1 MEAKNYNRREFLKVL
16 GKGVVV
22 SIVLPSLWAEHMSA
36 SSFFGHK
43 MKNGFDDDVNQLV
56 AHLNTFTA
64 RHKEFHA
71 TQPMRCEIECM
82 KIQYPLMFCEIEEN
96 DLFVGRAKY
105 QGIALSPQAF
115 EAGGYCA
122 DFRALEKLKKD
133 ERLTTKNKEIVQL
146 LIDYWRKEN
155 GQAQTRTAFPP
166 QMSQIL
172 YTDGWMEEPVAA
184 APLYRMSGTQCD
196 YDKLCR
202 LGIDGLRK
210 EIKTSRKAV
219 GAVATKEQ
227 LAFWDALEQSLDL
240 FAEIALWFADKA
252 AIAQKMASGN
262 RKKQLL
268 QLEETLRKITTQ
280 KPESLHEGIQLVFL
294 WAVLSGSINYGR
306 MDEYLGDLYVKE
318 IDEKR
323 MTEEDAIQMLSNL
336 WLMIDSRGTTWDAR
350 VIVGGKGRR
359 NESNANRF
367 ALAAMET
374 TKRVK
379 GITPQF
385 TLRFDKEQ
393 DPVLYQTALNV
404 IGTGNPYP
412 MLYNDDVN
420 IPAVMNA
427 FKVPYEEAINYLP
440 FGCGEYI
447 LYHRSVGTPSGV
459 INLAQVLNITLHK
472 GLNSVSGR
480 QEGIALEEYTEFN
493 TFEDLLSCYKKNV
506 EHYVT
511 QLAFH
516 EKLEYDIIGGQA
528 PFCYLSL
535 LFDHCIM
542 RGKPIFTGG
551 IHHLGGTLEAYGNT
565 NTADSL
571 TAIKKLVY
579 EDKKMSMQQ
588 LLKILDADF
597 KGFDRERRMM
607 LNAPKYGN
615 DDDYADKIRVEI
627 DAHLCNYTRNMGPKA
642 GLDSY
647 LIVIINN
654 NANVTMGENTPATA
668 DGRKAFTFLA
678 NANAAT
684 GGADKNGITA
694 YLNSIV
700 KPDVTIHAGAVQNMA
715 FSKETFNVHRSK
727 TEALLTTYFDRGG
740 AQAMINCLGRG
751 DLEAAMKNP
760 ENYQNLIVRVGGFS
774 ARFVELPISTQR
786 EILSRTLY

>member
-1 MEAKNYNRREFLKVL
+1 MKAHTQNRRHFLKAI
-16 GKGVVV
+16 GKGVII
-22 SIVLPSLWAEHMSA
+22 STVLPSLWIEHVKA
-36 SSFFGHK
+36 VGFFKHK
-43 MKNGFDDDVNQLV
+43 MTNSFDNDINLMVT
-56 AHLNTFTA
+56 HLNKFTA
-64 RHKEFHA
+64 KHKEFYL
-71 TQPMRCEIECM
+71 TQRMRCEIECM
-82 KIQYPLMFCEIEEN
+82 KVQYPLMFCEIEEN

-105 QGIALSPQAF
+105 PALVVSPQAF
-115 EAGGYCA
+115 NAGGYCA
-122 DFRALEKLKKD
+122 NFSALERIKKD
-133 ERLTTKNKEIVQL
+133 ERLNPENKAIVQS
-146 LIDYWRKEN
+146 LIDYWEKEN
-155 GQAQTRTAFPP
+155 GQAKTRAAFPDK
-166 QMSQIL
+166 MNEIL
-172 YTDGWMEEPVAA
+172 YTDKWTEEPVAA

-202 LGIDGLRK
+202 LGIEGLRK
-210 EIKTSRKAV
+210 EIKTSRIS
-219 GAVATKEQ
+219 GNATKEQ
-227 LAFWDALEQSLDL
+227 VEFWDALEQSLDL
-240 FAEIALWFADKA
+240 FTEIALWYADKA
-252 AIAQKMASGN
+252 VIAQKSASETG
-262 RKKQLL
+262 KKQLSEI
-268 QLEETLRKITTQ
+268 EETLLKIAIK
-280 KPESLHEGIQLVFL
+280 KPESLREGIQLVFL
-294 WAVLSGSINYGR
+294 WAVVSGSINYGR
-306 MDEYLGDLYVKE
+306 MDEYLGDLYVQD
-318 IDEKR
+318 IDKKR
-323 MTEEDAIQMLSNL
+323 ITEEDAIQMLSNL
-336 WLMIDSRGTTWDAR
+336 WILIDSRDTTWDAR

-359 NESNANRF
+359 NVLNADRF

-385 TLRFDKEQ
+385 TLRFDKNQ
-393 DPVLYQTALNV
+393 NPVLYQTALDI

-420 IPAVMNA
+420 IPAVMKA
-427 FKVPYEEAINYLP
+427 FKVPYEEALNYLP
-440 FGCGEYI
+440 FGCGEYT
-447 LYHRSVGTPSGV
+447 LNHRSVGTPSGV

-472 GLNSVSGR
+472 GVNSVSGK
-480 QEGIALEEYTEFN
+480 QEGIAPDQYTDFS
-493 TFEDLLSCYKKNV
+493 TFEDLFSCYKKNV

-516 EKLEYDIIGGQA
+516 EKLEYNVIGNQA

-535 LFDHCIM
+535 LFDDCIK
-542 RGKPIFTGG
+542 RGKPIFNGG
-551 IHHLGGTLEAYGNT
+551 VSYLGGTLEAYGNT

-579 EDKKMSMQQ
+579 DDKKISLQQ
-588 LLKILDADF
+588 LVNALDANF
-597 KGFDRERRMM
+597 EGFNKERILL

-615 DDDYADKIRVEI
+615 DDDYADKIRVEV
-627 DAHLCNYTRNMGPKA
+627 DSHLCNYTRDMASKA

-668 DGRKAFTFLA
+668 DGRKGFTFLA

-715 FSKETFNVHRSK
+715 FSKKTFNVYRSK
-727 TEALLTTYFDRGG
+727 TEALLSTYFDNGG

-751 DLEAAMKNP
+751 DLESAMKNP

-774 ARFVELPISTQR
+774 ARFVELPKGTQM

>member
-1 MEAKNYNRREFLKVL
+1 MEAKIYNRREFLKIV
-16 GKGVVV
+16 GKGVMV
-22 SIVLPSLWAEHMSA
+22 SVVLPSLWVQYASA
-36 SSFFGHK
+36 DTFFGHK
-43 MKNGFDDDVNQLV
+43 MKNSFDDDINQLV
-56 AHLNTFTA
+56 THLNAFTA
-64 RHKEFHA
+64 RHKEFFA
-71 TQPMRCEIECM
+71 TQPMKCEVECM
-82 KIQYPLMFCEIEEN
+82 KVQYPLMFCEIEEN

-105 QGIALSPQAF
+105 QGVVLSPQAF
-115 EAGGYCA
+115 EAGGYCVN
-122 DFRALEKLKKD
+122 FRALENMKKD
-133 ERLTTKNKEIVQL
+133 ERLTAINRKILQL
-146 LIDYWRKEN
+146 LIDYWKTKN
-155 GQAQTRTAFPP
+155 GHAQTRAAFPR
-166 QMSQIL
+166 QMSEVL
-172 YTDGWMEEPVAA
+172 YTDGWTKEPVAA

-210 EIKTSRKAV
+210 EIKASRELAGV
-219 GAVATKEQ
+219 AATKEQ
-227 LAFWDALEQSLDL
+227 LAFWEASEQSLDL
-240 FAEIALWFADKA
+240 FAEIALWYADKVA
-252 AIAQKMASGN
+252 LTRKSTSGI

-268 QLEETLRKITTQ
+268 QLEETLRNISSQ
-280 KPESLHEGIQLVFL
+280 KPKSLHEGIQLIFL

-306 MDEYLGDLYVKE
+306 MDEYLGDLYVKD

-323 MTEEDAIQMLSNL
+323 LTEEEAVKMLSNL
-336 WLMIDSRGTTWDAR
+336 WLLIDSRGTTWDAR

-359 NESNANRF
+359 NEANANRF
-367 ALAAMET
+367 ALVAMET

-393 DPVLYQTALNV
+393 DPVLYQTALDI

-427 FKVPYEEAINYLP
+427 FKVSYEEAVNYLP

-459 INLAQVLNITLHK
+459 INLAQILNITLHK
-472 GLNSVSGR
+472 GLNTVSGKR
-480 QEGIALEEYTEFN
+480 EGIAPEKYTDFN
-493 TFEDLLSCYKKNV
+493 TFEELLSCYKKNV

-516 EKLEYDIIGGQA
+516 EKLEYDVVGKQA

-535 LFDHCIM
+535 LFDDCIK

-551 IHHLGGTLEAYGNT
+551 VHHLGGTLEAYGNT

-571 TAIKKLVY
+571 AAIKKLVY
-579 EDKKMSMQQ
+579 EDKKMSLQQ
-588 LLKILDADF
+588 LVKILDADF
-597 KGFDRERRMM
+597 EGFDRERNMM

-615 DDDYADKIRVEI
+615 DDDYVDKIRVDI
-627 DAHLCNYTRNMGPKA
+627 DAHLCNYTRDMGPKA

-715 FSKETFNVHRSK
+715 FSKETFNTYRSK
-727 TEALLTTYFDRGG
+727 TEALLATYFENGG

-774 ARFVELPISTQR
+774 ARFVELPKSTQL

>member
-1 MEAKNYNRREFLKVL
+1 MKTNTHNRRHFLKTL
-16 GKGVVV
+16 GKGVIV
-22 SIVLPSLWAEHMSA
+22 SAVLPSLWVERLHAVSY
-36 SSFFGHK
+36 FDHK
-43 MKNGFDDDVNQLV
+43 MKNSFDNDVNLLV
-56 AHLNTFTA
+56 THLNEFTA
-64 RHKEFHA
+64 RHKTFHA
-71 TQPMRCEIECM
+71 TQPMRCEVECM
-82 KIQYPLMFCEIEEN
+82 KVQYPLMFCEIEEN

-105 QGIALSPQAF
+105 PPVVVSPQAF
-115 EAGGYCA
+115 EGGGYCA
-122 DFRALEKLKKD
+122 GFSALEKIKKD
-133 ERLTTKNKEIVQL
+133 ERLSAGNKAIVQS
-146 LIDYWRKEN
+146 LINYWEKES
-155 GQAQTRTAFPP
+155 GRAQTRAAFPG
-166 QMSQIL
+166 QMTKIL
-172 YTDGWMEEPVAA
+172 YTDGWTEKPVAA

-210 EIKTSRKAV
+210 EITASRKAA
-219 GAVATKEQ
+219 GSATKEQ
-227 LAFWDALEQSLDL
+227 SAFWDALEQSLDL
-240 FAEIALWFADKA
+240 FAEIALWYADKA
-252 AIAQKMASGN
+252 AVAQQSASGE
-262 RKKQLL
+262 RKKQLS
-268 QLEETLRKITTQ
+268 QMENTLRKIATQ
-280 KPESLHEGIQLVFL
+280 KADSLHEGIQLVFL

-306 MDEYLGDLYVKE
+306 MDEYLGDIYVKE

-323 MTEEDAIQMLSNL
+323 MTEEEAIGLLSNL
-336 WLMIDSRGTTWDAR
+336 WLLIDSRDTTWDAR

-393 DPVLYQTALNV
+393 DPVLYQTALDV

-427 FKVPYEEAINYLP
+427 FRVSYEEALNYLP

-459 INLAQVLNITLHK
+459 INLAQVLNITLHE
-472 GLNSVSGR
+472 GVNSVSGER
-480 QEGIALEEYTEFN
+480 EGIAPEEYTGFN
-493 TFEDLLSCYKKNV
+493 TFEELFSCYKKNV

-516 EKLEYDIIGGQA
+516 EKLEYDVIGSQT

-535 LFDHCIM
+535 LFDDCIK
-542 RGKPIFTGG
+542 RGKPIYTGG
-551 IHHLGGTLEAYGNT
+551 IYHLGGTLEAYGNT

-579 EDKKMSMQQ
+579 DDKRMSLQQ
-588 LLKILDADF
+588 LVKMLDADF
-597 KGFDRERRMM
+597 EGFDRERMM
-607 LNAPKYGN
+607 LLNAPKYGN
-615 DDDYADKIRVEI
+615 DDDYADMIRVEV
-627 DAHLCNYTRNMGPKA
+627 DAHLCNYTRDMGPKA

-684 GGADKNGITA
+684 GGADKCGITA

-700 KPDVTIHAGAVQNMA
+700 KPDVTHHAGAVQNMA
-715 FSKETFNVHRSK
+715 FSKETFNEYRAK
-727 TEALLTTYFDRGG
+727 TEALLATYFDKGG

-774 ARFVELPISTQR
+774 ARFVDLPRSTQM